1 MSTDRHNVHYLF
13 CHTFLPCL
21 AFGSGIQWGVFLA
34 AFFGRDGPEVLSNLW
49 NSMCGKSPELL
60 TTADDFKRE
69 IRPVTDDWIA
79 VVVTPPP
86 ALEGAEAHHIGML
99 IQLDPKRIA
108 ELSLNEKPIN
118 DRSLAGT
125 DLLRYLCLEMHVTFP
140 SMTMIGEWLGPDER
154 RNLGFGP
161 FGSDPS
167 PEAMFDVLAAIVG
180 GTSKPADEALPDL
193 DLDQEGE
200 VPPELLD
207 LEAELEEAVADGRSH
222 DEFECRSV
230 LAQAYLDLTQPNRA
244 TVHCEALVELLTRIE
259 GPHSELTMTW
269 RGFLGRA
276 LTDGRRYLEA
286 TEVLS
291 ELLVDRDR
299 LLGSEHR
306 QTLTTRGNLA
316 RAMAFGGRISE
327 GILAGEQLL
336 TDRVRLFGDLDPS
349 ALDTIGHLAR
359 FHYLAGNYETAV
371 ELTEEQLD
379 KRSRVFRKRDPI
391 IKQTRYN
398 LDVYRSLAS
407 RAEDPLGDLR
417 RRVETMAAEMGP
429 NHPHTL
435 IARDGLANQ
444 LLFAGA
450 TDEAVAVLRDLL
462 NDRARVLGS
471 TEPATVATS
480 VQYGTALRQSGQAV
494 HSVRHLRNL
503 IASVPTDATS
513 PSPEHLGIRVE
524 LFQSLAE
531 AGELEEAVT
540 ELKLLGMDMAHLEP
554 THPLRRWV
562 EEEIDALE

>member
-13 CHTFLPCL
+13 CHTFLPGL

-167 PEAMFDVLAAIVG
+167 PEAMFDVLAAVVG

-371 ELTEEQLD
+371 ELTEDQLD

-391 IKQTRYN
+391 IEQTRYN

-562 EEEIDALE
+562 EEQIDALE

>member
-140 SMTMIGEWLGPDER
+140 SMTMIGEWLGPGER

-167 PEAMFDVLAAIVG
+167 PEAMFDVLAAVVG

-371 ELTEEQLD
+371 ELTEDQLA

-391 IKQTRYN
+391 IEQTRYN

-417 RRVETMAAEMGP
+417 RRVDTMADEMGP

>member
-125 DLLRYLCLEMHVTFP
+125 GLLRYLCLEMHVTFP
-140 SMTMIGEWLGPDER
+140 SMTMIGEWLGPGER

-391 IKQTRYN
+391 IEQTRYN

-417 RRVETMAAEMGP
+417 RRVETMAADMGP

-435 IARDGLANQ
+435 IARDGLASQ

-562 EEEIDALE
+562 EEQIDALE